1 MPEAMMPAAD
11 DVAACHASHRHADE
25 GAAGG
30 EKLEI
35 LENFRNVAAARGQ
48 PVAAVAGSPLLGA
61 T

>member
-1 MPEAMMPAAD
+1 MPAAD